1 MTLVVRVNNGA
12 PSCFSI
18 SPIRRLTNALRVSKD
33 FAAFEKLPN
42 FATAMNS
49 SKSLIFNMATYTA
62 KAVGNKSILMGFLV
76 LMALN
81 ISTINRHINR
91 TDSPQK

>member
-1 MTLVVRVNNGA
+1 
-12 PSCFSI
+12 
-18 SPIRRLTNALRVSKD
+18 
-33 FAAFEKLPN
+33 
-42 FATAMNS
+42 
-49 SKSLIFNMATYTA
+49 MATYTA